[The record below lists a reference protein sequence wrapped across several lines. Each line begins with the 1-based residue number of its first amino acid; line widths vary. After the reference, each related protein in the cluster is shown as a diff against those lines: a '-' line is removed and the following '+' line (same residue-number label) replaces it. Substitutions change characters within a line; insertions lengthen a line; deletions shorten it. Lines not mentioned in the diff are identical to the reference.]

1 MALAVNDLVY
11 QDAGAEDNL
20 RQDSPLFGEVVS
32 VTGTTPDVVKVVYEN
47 GQTQTFPTTTPPGI
61 VEIAVDPSADQFIGR
76 WVNTEAGGAQIMR
89 SFLDVDAGNAR
100 TFLVRSQQGYY
111 FIGRFALTYPT
122 KATNLNGDEGE
133 PV

>member
-1 MALAVNDLVY
+1 MALAVDDLVY
-11 QDAGAEDNL
+11 QDAGADGNL
-20 RQDSPLFGEVVS
+20 RQDSPLFGEVLS
-32 VTGTTPDVVKVVYEN
+32 ITGTPPDLVKVVYEN

-61 VEIAVDPSADQFIGR
+61 VEIAVDASADQFIGR
-76 WVNTEAGGAQIMR
+76 WVNTEAGGSQIMR
-89 SFLDVDAGNAR
+89 SFLDVDAGNVR

-111 FIGRFALTYPT
+111 FVGVFALTYPT